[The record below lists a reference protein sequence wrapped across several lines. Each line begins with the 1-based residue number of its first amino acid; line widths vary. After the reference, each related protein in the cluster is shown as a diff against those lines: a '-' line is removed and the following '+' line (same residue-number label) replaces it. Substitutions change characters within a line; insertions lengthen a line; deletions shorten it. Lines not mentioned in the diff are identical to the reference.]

1 MDKPV
6 VLTGLNRLG
15 HTPAMQAKDNR
26 MVSKVDILIN
36 EDGSMQGTS
45 HTYATGAVGID
56 YRSEGAGNLDY
67 DDNDLVKSRLAPANE
82 TGTGKITTTD
92 PFDLSVPF
100 EEKATFTLDPTANF
114 PGPGAMTIPVGIAHG
129 EIARLGRYK
138 LNANLNFP
146 YACYAN
152 VMEERYSLTY
162 PNTTKITRIPADVN
176 YQNKSISYQANYKLT
191 GNKLEVFRRYQSDNT
206 SHVCGAE
213 KITDKLAFFKVLQR
227 DLKGQ
232 VFYD

>member
-1 MDKPV
+1 
-6 VLTGLNRLG
+6 
-15 HTPAMQAKDNR
+15 
-26 MVSKVDILIN
+26 
-36 EDGSMQGTS
+36 
-45 HTYATGAVGID
+45 
-56 YRSEGAGNLDY
+56 
-67 DDNDLVKSRLAPANE
+67 
-82 TGTGKITTTD
+82 
-92 PFDLSVPF
+92 
-100 EEKATFTLDPTANF
+100 
-114 PGPGAMTIPVGIAHG
+114 VGIAHG